1 MNDASLSADF
11 LVKKFQF
18 TNKNYRDV
26 YPALESSIAESQAGK
41 TVIITGASQGIG
53 KVRQFNLHSV
63 PAGSAN
69 AKPTSRLSR

>member
-1 MNDASLSADF
+1 MNAASLSADF

-26 YPALESSIAESQAGK
+26 YPALESSIVGSQVGK

-53 KVRQFNLHSV
+53 KVRQLNSHSV
-63 PAGSAN
+63 SGGSAN